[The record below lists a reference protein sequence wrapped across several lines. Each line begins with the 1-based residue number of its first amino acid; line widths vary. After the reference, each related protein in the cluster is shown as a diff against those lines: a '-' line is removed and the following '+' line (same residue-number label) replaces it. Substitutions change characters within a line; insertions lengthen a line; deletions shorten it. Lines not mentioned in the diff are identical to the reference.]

1 MKSLVV
7 CCDGTWQQAEQPVPT
22 NVLKLAE
29 TILPNDPVEGKPQT
43 VRYNRGIG
51 SGQEWLDRI
60 GGGAFGWGID
70 QEIKSTYDFLCF
82 NYEAGDEIY
91 LFGFSR
97 GAYTVRS
104 LAGLIRVAGG
114 LLPRE
119 EVEKVPD
126 TYAIYR
132 ANYDLARKRREM
144 KALSS
149 AVRPVKIT
157 VLGCWDT
164 VGSLGIPRTLPVL
177 SRFIN
182 KKYEFHDY
190 QLSNIIEHALHAVA
204 IDEDRKVFDYTPMEQ
219 SRENI
224 EAGQTLHQAWFPGDH
239 GAVGGGNPD
248 TAALADGALLWMIDT
263 IQNTLNLGLR
273 FDLSNVEADRA
284 KVDRTANRLVIYSDP
299 TVPIPPP
306 QGSLLFRLTGTSP
319 RVVSEN
325 ALLHTSVFKRWHAVG
340 INYRPTHLPP
350 TLKAQLNNY
359 TVA

>member
-1 MKSLVV
+1 MKRLVV

-29 TILPNDPVEGKPQT
+29 MVPSNDPVEGTPQI

-51 SGQEWLDRI
+51 SGPEWLDRL

-70 QEIKSTYDFLCF
+70 QEIQSTYTFLCL

-104 LAGLIRVAGG
+104 LAGLMRVAGG

-126 TYAIYR
+126 AYAIYR
-132 ANYDLARKRREM
+132 ANYDLARKEREM
-144 KALSS
+144 KAISPT
-149 AVRPVKIT
+149 VRPVKIT

-164 VGSLGIPRTLPVL
+164 VGSLGVPRTLPVL
-177 SRFIN
+177 SRFLN

-190 QLSNIIEHALHAVA
+190 RLSNLIEHALHAVA

-219 SRENI
+219 SEANI
-224 EAGQTLHQAWFPGDH
+224 KAGQTLHQVWFPGDH
-239 GAVGGGNPD
+239 GAVGGGNLG

-273 FDLSNVEADRA
+273 FDLSNVESDPDR
-284 KVDRTANRLVIYSDP
+284 VNRTANRLVISPDP
-299 TVPIPPP
+299 AVPIPPA
-306 QGSLLFRLTGTSP
+306 QGSPLLRLTGTSP
-319 RVVSEN
+319 RVIPED
-325 ALLHTSVFKRWHAVG
+325 APLHTSVFKRWHATAV
-340 INYRPTHLPP
+340 NYRPTHLPKA
-350 TLKAQLNNY
+350 LVAQLNNY